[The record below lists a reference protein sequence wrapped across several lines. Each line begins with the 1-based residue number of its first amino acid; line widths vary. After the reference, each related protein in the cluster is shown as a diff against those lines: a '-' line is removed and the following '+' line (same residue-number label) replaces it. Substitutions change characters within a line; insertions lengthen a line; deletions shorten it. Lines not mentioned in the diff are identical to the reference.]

1 MVIDDKTEVIDR
13 LSNIIL
19 LLKNTAVKGS
29 LNVSDDCLFTR
40 SHSQFISEN
49 IENSKQKSIKQ
60 PIKEETVL
68 ATQKQLDYLNK
79 LKIKYPVNLTK
90 KEAIQLLQEATSLK

>member
-1 MVIDDKTEVIDR
+1 MVIDDKTEVSDR

-19 LLKNTAVKGS
+19 LVKNTAVKGS
-29 LNVSDDCLFTR
+29 LTVSDDRLFTR